1 MVTIPEQKDNT
12 RMATSTITA
21 NPITVSI
28 SAKENEWVA
37 PQFHRKVH
45 VNNRIYIEGAGIEK
59 LGYERLTE
67 YFAQWG
73 AVFNVEL
80 KVNNRDGRRQK
91 KVYGF
96 VTFQEEHAAA
106 ACIDS
111 AKAGIEIEPGR
122 PLSVRAAFFMPRR
135 NSFDTE
141 KQTSQ
146 NGNQQWNERASQPPS
161 VPTIHDSRSPSPTNG
176 MNGQNN
182 FATGEWKNEMAQN
195 GQGGGNGQM
204 NKQVTVEEQARK
216 LFDIF
221 QSLPDNA
228 KDRILQ
234 ILNAQKYQEEQLR
247 AIKEI
252 RFDENPTP
260 SNSIS
265 GSSTDSG
272 ISTLFSQVN
281 LNGNA
286 EQNGQQQQQQ
296 PNRQQPPSQ
305 NYSRNG
311 MAHARDYND
320 NGYGKDNRNG
330 SGMPM
335 MPRYGSENG
344 HSNPVTTSQ
353 PSMPQQQQPQ
363 QGSGLYGGQSG
374 MVQRSGYQR
383 QYSEPATMGATT
395 TSQFNQEFNQFDLQP
410 KQQQPQPPAA
420 ASAAR
425 PIQPKHLRN
434 ENGLSLELPESFG
447 PSSPVGVWQMP
458 NSPPNYDFHRPT
470 RGGDDVTGLNYW
482 NNDRIY
488 FITKHHHFSRTRSPP
503 PYIPPL

>member
-1 MVTIPEQKDNT
+1 M
-12 RMATSTITA
+12 STIASTL
-21 NPITVSI
+21 
-28 SAKENEWVA
+28 
-37 PQFHRKVH
+37 KVPALKRYF
-45 VNNRIYIEGAGIEK
+45 VDKLGTCSNFFLVK

-234 ILNAQKYQEEQLR
+234 VSFVMSCKNMFY
-247 AIKEI
+247 
-252 RFDENPTP
+252 FC
-260 SNSIS
+260 
-265 GSSTDSG
+265 
-272 ISTLFSQVN
+272 
-281 LNGNA
+281 
-286 EQNGQQQQQQ
+286 
-296 PNRQQPPSQ
+296 
-305 NYSRNG
+305 SR
-311 MAHARDYND
+311 Y
-320 NGYGKDNRNG
+320 
-330 SGMPM
+330 
-335 MPRYGSENG
+335 
-344 HSNPVTTSQ
+344 
-353 PSMPQQQQPQ
+353 
-363 QGSGLYGGQSG
+363 
-374 MVQRSGYQR
+374 
-383 QYSEPATMGATT
+383 
-395 TSQFNQEFNQFDLQP
+395 
-410 KQQQPQPPAA
+410 
-420 ASAAR
+420 
-425 PIQPKHLRN
+425 
-434 ENGLSLELPESFG
+434 
-447 PSSPVGVWQMP
+447 
-458 NSPPNYDFHRPT
+458 
-470 RGGDDVTGLNYW
+470 
-482 NNDRIY
+482 
-488 FITKHHHFSRTRSPP
+488 
-503 PYIPPL
+503 

>member
-1 MVTIPEQKDNT
+1 MVTIPEQKDT
-12 RMATSTITA
+12 SRMATSTITA
-21 NPITVSI
+21 NPVTVSI

-59 LGYERLTE
+59 LGYERLTD

-73 AVFNVEL
+73 PVFNVEL

-96 VTFQEEHAAA
+96 VTFQEEEAASN
-106 ACIDS
+106 CIES

-141 KQTSQ
+141 KTSSNGQ
-146 NGNQQWNERASQPPS
+146 NGQNGQSQQQPWNERASQPPS
-161 VPTIHDSRSPSPTNG
+161 VPTIHDSRSPSPSVNT
-176 MNGQNN
+176 QNAN
-182 FATGEWKNEMAQN
+182 FATGEWKNEMATPN
-195 GQGGGNGQM
+195 HGGQM
-204 NKQVTVEEQARK
+204 SNKQVTVEEQARK

-228 KDRILQ
+228 KDKILQ

-272 ISTLFSQVN
+272 ISSLFSQVN
-281 LNGNA
+281 LN
-286 EQNGQQQQQQ
+286 EQQNG
-296 PNRQQPPSQ
+296 NRQQHGYG
-305 NYSRNG
+305 NMNRG
-311 MAHARDYND
+311 HRGDYNE
-320 NGYGKDNRNG
+320 NGYGGGKDNR
-330 SGMPM
+330 GMPM
-335 MPRYGSENG
+335 MPRYHGDNY
-344 HSNPVTTSQ
+344 
-353 PSMPQQQQPQ
+353 
-363 QGSGLYGGQSG
+363 QGVYGGQSG
-374 MVQRSGYQR
+374 QMVQQQRQYQR
-383 QYSEPATMGATT
+383 QYSEPANMGGG
-395 TSQFNQEFNQFDLQP
+395 QFNQDFQGFDPLAP
-410 KQQQPQPPAA
+410 KTS
-420 ASAAR
+420 SAAR
-425 PIQPKHLRN
+425 PITNKHLRN

-447 PSSPVGVWQMP
+447 PSSPVSVWQMP
-458 NSPPNYDFHRPT
+458 NSPPNNYDFHRPT
-470 RGGDDVTGLNYW
+470 RGADDQ
-482 NNDRIY
+482 
-488 FITKHHHFSRTRSPP
+488 
-503 PYIPPL
+503 PY